1 MIGHSFRFNRRNIVA
16 QSFCTSYI
24 IPSIPPMPPPG
35 RIPSST
41 TARIAE
47 RASSTRCFLSF
58 GYTVGRL
65 YPANSYPLITNIFLL
80 GSFCGN
86 NLNSRLAYHHG
97 VQKVL
102 QCLCHTWRISRETSA
117 AGLTRSFC
125 FRNRRYRNCYFQT
138 CSAFLLRDMWDNA
151 WAH

>member
-16 QSFCTSYI
+16 QSFRTSYI
-24 IPSIPPMPPPG
+24 IPSVPPMPPPG

-41 TARIAE
+41 AARVAE

-65 YPANSYPLITNIFLL
+65 YPANHYPLITNIFLL

-86 NLNSRLAYHHG
+86 NLNSRLVYHHG
-97 VQKVL
+97 VQKAL
-102 QCLCHTWRISRETSA
+102 GRLCHKWRMSQETS
-117 AGLTRSFC
+117 GVGQTRSFY
-125 FRNRRYRNCYFQT
+125 FRNHHYRSCCFQT
-138 CSAFLLRDMWDNA
+138 CSAFLLRGIQDSA